1 LSVDGETGNAGEG
14 SGTAE
19 DAMRLHFAVARLMDD
34 YISCI
39 DEDRLEEWP
48 DFFTADCR
56 YEIKPR
62 ENEAAGLP
70 IALLLC
76 DNRGMLA
83 DRVTALRHANIYQP
97 HVYRHFWSGLVI
109 GAVDAATIACSANYM
124 VLQTLQDGET
134 RVFQTGRYYDLI
146 ERGPRLRYRSRLA
159 VYDTSRV
166 QTLLVRPV

>member
-1 LSVDGETGNAGEG
+1 
-14 SGTAE
+14 
-19 DAMRLHFAVARLMDD
+19 MRLYFGVARLMDD

-48 DFFTADCR
+48 DFFTEDCR

-62 ENEAAGLP
+62 ENEVAGLP

-76 DNRGMLA
+76 DNRAMLT
-83 DRVTALRHANIYQP
+83 DRVVALRRANIYQP

-124 VLQTLQDGET
+124 VVQTLQDGET
-134 RVFQTGRYYDLI
+134 RVFQTGRTHDVI
-146 ERGPRLRYRSRLA
+146 ERGARLRYRSRL
-159 VYDTSRV
+159 VLYDTLRV